1 MPGAIYCHSPTFLLL
16 APAFSRKSSFAGS
29 ITSFGRVA
37 CSIID
42 PVAARVGPQ
51 RRDDG
56 SAGAHEEMP
65 ERIVAAGEN
74 ILRASS
80 GVIPARVGVVP
91 SSQGRVDSRAA
102 FQISSPD
109 VVASGA
115 RDVEGGGPTNDAH
128 ASIVRPVRGWPRP
141 TVRFLETG
149 T

>member
-1 MPGAIYCHSPTFLLL
+1 M
-16 APAFSRKSSFAGS
+16 GS
-29 ITSFGRVA
+29 ITSVGRVA

-42 PVAARVGPQ
+42 PQAARVGPH

-102 FQISSPD
+102 FQVSPPD

-115 RDVEGGGPTNDAH
+115 RAVEGGCSTIGLN
-128 ASIVRPVRGWPRP
+128 ASIVRALRGWARLA
-141 TVRFLETG
+141 VSFSETG
-149 T
+149 CLNSTSVNQGCCLAIRCRGSLAY